1 MDDDLGNSGASF
13 LRVSGMCRSPDSS
26 GKPVTRDGRI
36 FPGSTGDIRS
46 TRGPVQKRRR
56 RGADLQRI
64 AGNCCPKP
72 TYCGLR
78 LVNLYIYIMKIES
91 QIEKISRFGHLEL
104 LANQIVE
111 GFISGMHKSPFH
123 GFSAEFAE
131 HKVYNAGESTK
142 HIDWKLFA
150 KTDRL
155 YTKRFEEETNL
166 RCHLI
171 IDNSSSM
178 HYPKLDAG
186 VPFFRSKI
194 GFAVLASAV
203 LMNLL
208 KKQRDAVGLSVYSD
222 AYEYYAP
229 EKGSDR
235 HHRML
240 LSKLEDM
247 LINPKQARQTDTITF
262 LHQIAEKM
270 HRRSMII
277 LFTDMFQPEDED
289 KLVSALQHL
298 RHNKHKVVLFHV
310 LEQEKEL
317 QFAFDNAPR
326 KFIDVETGEEIN
338 IFADNIRE
346 NYEKEVGRYFQ
357 SLALR
362 CAQNQI
368 RYVPVAVEGDFD
380 KILMTYLAEKQLFG

>member
-1 MDDDLGNSGASF
+1 
-13 LRVSGMCRSPDSS
+13 
-26 GKPVTRDGRI
+26 
-36 FPGSTGDIRS
+36 
-46 TRGPVQKRRR
+46 
-56 RGADLQRI
+56 
-64 AGNCCPKP
+64 
-72 TYCGLR
+72 
-78 LVNLYIYIMKIES
+78 MKIEAQKELVS
-91 QIEKISRFGHLEL
+91 GFKHLEL
-104 LANQIVE
+104 LTNQVVE

-131 HKVYNAGESTK
+131 HKVYNTGESTK

-178 HYPKLDAG
+178 HYPKLKANE
-186 VPFFRSKI
+186 PFYHNKI
-194 GFAVLASAV
+194 GFSVLASAV

-235 HHRML
+235 HHRMIL
-240 LSKLEDM
+240 NKLED
-247 LINPKQARQTDTITF
+247 LLENPKQSKSTDTVTY

-277 LFTDMFQPEDED
+277 LFTDMFDPTANDSKTE
-289 KLVSALQHL
+289 KLFNALQHL
-298 RHNKHKVVLFHV
+298 KHDKHRVVVFHV
-310 LEQEKEL
+310 TDKQTEIN
-317 QFAFDNAPR
+317 FNFDNAPR
-326 KFIDVETGEEIN
+326 KFIDLETGEQIN
-338 IFADNIRE
+338 IFADSIKE
-346 NYEKEVGRYFQ
+346 AYEEKVSAYFK
-357 SLALR
+357 SLALT
-362 CAQNQI
+362 CAQNKI
-368 RYVPVAVEGDFD
+368 KYVPVAVEESFE
-380 KILMTYLAEKQLFG
+380 KILTTYLVEKQMFG